1 MKIRASS
8 AALVLVCLI
17 SACAARRP
25 QASASLTIPKA
36 ASAPTAEAPLPS
48 DSLALAQEAV
58 RTGISRETYQV
69 TLHSLTG
76 LMLMHEPVVTRELER
91 RLQRVCDEAAP
102 YDLMVERLAP
112 ILASSYSLEE
122 LRFLVQFRRSP
133 VQGKIQQ
140 VVREVTRALQP
151 GGELEPVIQERMR
164 AALAR
169 QGIALGTEA
178 PTNPRAVPGL
188 AAHPPVDDQRLA
200 LARSLNPDDVMRPLI
215 EQFRDATTQS
225 AVERFAKQINPK
237 DPQREIPRL
246 QAAFAEALS
255 YEEIRDLVAWLYARR
270 LSLGE
275 LQTAVEF
282 QRSPVGQKALRLAPT
297 HLREGQAAMGDLIK
311 ERFEP
316 AIRKEV
322 HQAPRRPAPPPE
334 ERPRYERECESGG
347 AEACNDLARSLSAG
361 SGVENRV
368 RARKLFE
375 RACSQGSGDACW
387 SLGGLFEQDP
397 VTPSSSRRIDELYER
412 SCALG
417 AAGGCTSHGFRL
429 ERGRS
434 DQPAADRAYEKGCA
448 LGSGLGCGNRGYH
461 YTLSNDPR
469 DLTQANLLFE
479 KGCNLDDGRS
489 CARLGQSY
497 ADARGAARDW
507 QRANELFERACD
519 DYGDGW
525 GCSML
530 AFSYE
535 EGKGEQS
542 DGTVARALYDKGC
555 KLGNGTACSN
565 LGTLFAD
572 GTGGAADQKRAT
584 ELYRKGCDLD
594 AAAGCRKLGVAL
606 DLARGL
612 ERDLPRANELYE
624 KACSLNDGEGCGN
637 LGFNLVS
644 GFGVHEDVD
653 RALRLFE
660 KGCELG
666 NARSCHLRADHAP
679 AGEAR
684 ERVTAFLDKA
694 CSLSDWDCNDLG
706 VRFANGDGIP
716 KDLRRAATLYE
727 KACER
732 QNGLACSNL
741 ASAYWDGAGVE
752 RDRSHAVR
760 LLRRGCEL
768 GSAGSCGSLPSQ
780 PGPPPPQPTL
790 APRAPETVEA
800 ARALLGEALAQID
813 KSQFDAASLWL
824 KVVLESPTFEAL
836 ASGDR
841 HAALTAAGF
850 AAQQLD
856 RLPQA
861 APVLRRATEMTEAT
875 LLDWYLL
882 LQSIWSADAGSERVR
897 ILTAIARRWPES
909 VPPLSDAAMFKVARE
924 AAERPPAAR
933 LELLDALF
941 SAGWKTS
948 SGVEPSWAWK
958 DLALLLL
965 EQGKKQRAIEVARH
979 VTSAAVLISFHA
991 DSRFDAVVNAEP
1003 AQFDVDAAHVREV
1016 AALRAAVLKSPRSL
1030 RTLLPLL
1037 NALHAGRRFDEVAEM
1052 TNDVLQR
1059 AADEGAFSDADVLVW
1074 IRNGRAIAL
1083 EGLGR
1088 WDEAVEEMRRASVMK
1103 EDGGPNVSQGI
1114 NLASLYVRLDR
1125 PTEALT
1131 AVEHL
1136 GAMSNYGRMEL
1147 ESVRHKAGQELGD
1160 KAVAARALSYLREHK
1175 ADAPILFLNALV
1187 IQGEMD
1193 DASAELRSQLAS
1205 PTLRSDMLTHLQGY
1219 APLPKTPR
1227 VKQWQAQWSAL
1238 VQRPEVADAIANVG
1252 RVLEWN
1258 LAP

>member
-1 MKIRASS
+1 M
-8 AALVLVCLI
+8 
-17 SACAARRP
+17 
-25 QASASLTIPKA
+25 
-36 ASAPTAEAPLPS
+36 
-48 DSLALAQEAV
+48 
-58 RTGISRETYQV
+58 
-69 TLHSLTG
+69 TLHSLVG
-76 LMLMHEPVVTRELER
+76 LMLTHESVVTREMER
-91 RLQRVCDEAAP
+91 RLQRVCEEAAP

-112 ILASSYSLEE
+112 ILASSFSLEE

-140 VVREVTRALQP
+140 VVREATQALQP
-151 GGELEPVIQERMR
+151 GGELEPVIQERIR

-178 PTNPRAVPGL
+178 PTNPRAAPGL

-200 LARSLNPDDVMRPLI
+200 LARSLIPDDLTRPLI
-215 EQFRDATTQS
+215 EQFRDATTQP

-255 YEEIRDLVAWLYARR
+255 YEEIRDLIAWLYARR
-270 LSLGE
+270 LSLVE
-275 LQTAVEF
+275 LQTAVAF

-297 HLREGQAAMGDLIK
+297 HMREGRAAMGDLIK

-322 HQAPRRPAPPPE
+322 HQPPRRPAPPPPE

-361 SGVENRV
+361 SGVEDRV

-375 RACSQGSGDACW
+375 KACLQGSGDACW
-387 SLGGLFEQDP
+387 SLGGLFEKDP
-397 VTPSSSRRIDELYER
+397 VTPSSSRRINELYER
-412 SCALG
+412 ACALG
-417 AAGGCTSHGFRL
+417 AGGGCTSHGFRL
-429 ERGRS
+429 AQGPS
-434 DQPAADRAYEKGCA
+434 DQPAANRAYEKGCA
-448 LGSGLGCGNRGYH
+448 LGNGIGCGNRGDH
-461 YTLSNDPR
+461 YTLSSDPR
-469 DLTQANLLFE
+469 DLTQANFFFE

-489 CARLGQSY
+489 CARLGESY
-497 ADARGAARDW
+497 AKARGVARDW

-525 GCSML
+525 GCNML
-530 AFSYE
+530 AISYQ
-535 EGKGEQS
+535 EGKGEPS
-542 DGTVARALYDKGC
+542 DGKVARALYDKGC
-555 KLGNGTACSN
+555 KLGNGSACSN

-572 GTGGAADQKRAT
+572 GTGGAADQKRAS

-594 AAAGCRKLGVAL
+594 SAVSCRKLGVAL

-612 ERDLPRANELYE
+612 GRDLPRANELYE
-624 KACSLNDGEGCGN
+624 KACSLNDGAGCGN

-644 GFGVHEDVD
+644 GFGVPADVA

-679 AGEAR
+679 AGEAS
-684 ERVTAFLDKA
+684 ERISAFLDKA
-694 CSLSDWDCNDLG
+694 CSLNDWDCNDLG
-706 VRFANGDGIP
+706 VRFANGDGVP

-727 KACER
+727 KSCQR

-741 ASAYWDGAGVE
+741 ASAYWDGTGVE
-752 RDRSHAVR
+752 RDRSHAVH

-768 GSAGSCGSLPSQ
+768 GFAGSCRSLPSQ

-790 APRAPETVEA
+790 APRSPETVEA
-800 ARALLGEALAQID
+800 ARGLLGEALAQIE

-836 ASGDR
+836 ASGER

-861 APVLRRATEMTEAT
+861 TPVLRRATEMTEAT
-875 LLDWYLL
+875 LFDWYLL
-882 LQSIWSADAGSERVR
+882 LRSIWSAEDGSERVR
-897 ILTAIARRWPES
+897 ILAGIARRWPES
-909 VPPLSDAAMFKVARE
+909 VPPLSDDAMFKVVRDAR
-924 AAERPPAAR
+924 ERPPAAR
-933 LELLDALF
+933 LELFDALF

-948 SGVEPSWAWK
+948 TGVEPSWVWK

-965 EQGKKQRAIEVARH
+965 EPGKQQRAIEVARH

-991 DSRFDAVVNAEP
+991 DSRFDALVNAEP

-1016 AALRAAVLKSPRSL
+1016 AAFRAAVQKSPRSL

-1037 NALHAGRRFDEVAEM
+1037 DALRAERRFDDVVEM
-1052 TNDVLQR
+1052 TNAVLQR
-1059 AADEGAFSDADVLVW
+1059 AADEGAFSDADLLVW
-1074 IRNGRAIAL
+1074 IRNGRANAL

-1088 WDEAVEEMRRASVMK
+1088 WDEAVEELRRASVIK
-1103 EDGGPNVSQGI
+1103 EDGRPNVSQTL
-1114 NLASLYVRLDR
+1114 NLASLYVKLDR

-1136 GAMSNYGRMEL
+1136 GAMANYGRMVL

-1160 KAVAARALSYLREHK
+1160 TVAAARALSFMREHK

-1187 IQGEMD
+1187 MRGEID
-1193 DASAELRSQLAS
+1193 EASAELRSQLAS
-1205 PTLRSDMLTHLQGY
+1205 PTLRSELLTELQGY
-1219 APLPKTPR
+1219 PPLPKTPR
-1227 VKQWQAQWSAL
+1227 MKQWQAQWSAF
-1238 VQRPEVADAIANVG
+1238 VHRPEITDAIAEVG